1 MTERVWTNREVA
13 ELLRRIGD
21 ILDILGENR
30 YRVMAY
36 RRAADNI
43 EALGQDIT
51 DLWREGRLREIP
63 GVGEAL
69 AKKLDEL
76 LRTGRLGYYERLQA
90 QVPPGVVEMLAIP
103 EVGPKT
109 ARLLWQE
116 AGLTTIAEVKAA
128 AEAGELR
135 KLPGLGAKSEANIL
149 AGIEALARRKTGR
162 TPLGTAWPLAQELL
176 AGLRAAAP
184 GLIRVE
190 AAGSLRRWRATIGDL
205 DLLVAAEEGGP
216 VMDAFVALPQVAEVL
231 LSGPTKTSVRTHAG
245 LQVDLRVLP
254 PDRWGTGLQYFTGSQ
269 AHNIALRELALKRGY
284 SLSEWALKR
293 SDGSE
298 LLCADEEAVY
308 ETLGLDWIPPE
319 LRENRGE
326 IEAAQ
331 QEALPDL
338 VELRDIRG
346 DLHVHTDWSD
356 GAATIEEMAEAARA
370 RGYEYLLISEHTQG
384 LGVARGLTPERL
396 QAQRAE
402 IERLNGRWSDF
413 RLLHGVEVEIRSDG
427 SLDLPDEVLADLD
440 IVIAAVHSGLR
451 QDRERMTARV
461 ISAMRNPH
469 VDILGHPSGR
479 LIGRREESAV
489 DLDEVLKVAAETGT
503 VLEVNAQ
510 PSRLDLDDVH
520 IRRAVELGIKL
531 AINSDAH
538 HADGLGV
545 LVYGV
550 ATARRGWATAA
561 DVVNTRSLDE
571 LMRMFEA

>member
-1 MTERVWTNREVA
+1 MERVWTNREVA

-51 DLWREGRLREIP
+51 DLWRAGQLREVP

-76 LRTGRLGYYERLQA
+76 FRTGRLGYYERLRA
-90 QVPPGVVEMLAIP
+90 QVPSGVVEMLAIP

-116 AGLTTIAEVKAA
+116 AGLTTIAAVKAA

-149 AGIEALARRKTGR
+149 AGIEALARRTGR

-176 AGLRAAAP
+176 SGLRTAAP
-184 GLIRVE
+184 GLVRAA

-205 DLLVAAEEGGP
+205 DLLAAAEDGEP
-216 VMDAFVALPQVAEVL
+216 VMAAFTALPQVAEVL
-231 LSGPTKTSVRTHAG
+231 LSGATKTSVRTHAG

-254 PDRWGTGLQYFTGSQ
+254 PERWGTGLQYFTGSQ

-293 SDGSE
+293 ADGSE

-308 ETLGLDWIPPE
+308 GALGLPWIPPE

-331 QEALPDL
+331 EGALPDL
-338 VELRDIRG
+338 VELKDIRG
-346 DLHVHTDWSD
+346 DLHAHSDWSD

-370 RGYEYLLISEHTQG
+370 RGYSYLLISDHSQG

-396 QAQRAE
+396 QAQREE
-402 IERLNGRWSDF
+402 IERLNGRWTDF
-413 RLLHGVEVEIRSDG
+413 KLLHGVEVEIRSDG
-427 SLDLPDEVLADLD
+427 CLDLPDEVLAGLD
-440 IVIAAVHSGLR
+440 VVIASVHSGLR

-461 ISAMRNPH
+461 VAAMRNPH
-469 VDILGHPSGR
+469 VDIIGHPSGR
-479 LIGRREESAV
+479 LIGQREESSV
-489 DLDEVLKVAAETGT
+489 DLDEVLRVAAETGT
-503 VLEVNAQ
+503 IVEVNAH

-520 IRRAVELGIKL
+520 IRRAVELGVRL

-538 HADGLGV
+538 NPNGLDV

-561 DVVNTRSLDE
+561 DVINTRPLRE
-571 LMRMFEA
+571 LMQMFK

>member
-1 MTERVWTNREVA
+1 MAERVWTNREVA

-51 DLWREGRLREIP
+51 DLWRAGQLREIP

-76 LRTGRLGYYERLQA
+76 FRTGRLGYYERLQA

-116 AGLTTIAEVKAA
+116 AGLTSIAEVKAA

-135 KLPGLGAKSEANIL
+135 KLRGLGAKSEANIL
-149 AGIEALARRKTGR
+149 AGIEALARRTGR

-176 AGLRAAAP
+176 AALRATAP
-184 GLIRVE
+184 GLVRAA

-205 DLLVAAEEGGP
+205 DLLAAAEDGEP
-216 VMDAFVALPQVAEVL
+216 VMAAFTALPQVAEVL
-231 LSGPTKTSVRTHAG
+231 LSGATKTSVRTHAG

-254 PDRWGTGLQYFTGSQ
+254 PDRWGTALQYFTGSQ

-308 ETLGLDWIPPE
+308 GALGLPWIPPE

-331 QEALPDL
+331 EGALPDL

-346 DLHVHTDWSD
+346 DLHAHSNWSD

-370 RGYEYLLISEHTQG
+370 RGYAYLLISDHSQG

-396 QAQRAE
+396 QAQREE
-402 IERLNGRWSDF
+402 IERLNARWNDF
-413 RLLHGVEVEIRSDG
+413 KLLHGVEVEIRSDG
-427 SLDLPDEVLADLD
+427 SLDLPDEALAELD
-440 IVIAAVHSGLR
+440 IVIASVHSGLR
-451 QDRERMTARV
+451 QERERITARV
-461 ISAMRNPH
+461 VAAMRNPH
-469 VDILGHPSGR
+469 VDIIGHPSGR
-479 LIGRREESAV
+479 LIGQREESAV

-503 VLEVNAQ
+503 VLEVNAH

-538 HADGLGV
+538 NPNGLDV
-545 LVYGV
+545 MVYGV

-561 DVVNTRSLDE
+561 DVINTRPLDE
-571 LMRMFEA
+571 LVRMFKA